1 MILGNYDNSFKFNK
15 ISDSGQTVLD
25 GVAAGTVTASKA
37 VIVGANKNV
46 DVLAIADLKLGSG
59 AGTSVTSSAA
69 ELNAVDG
76 IGTTAIKV
84 LSHTVTNAEAT
95 AGTVSIA
102 AGLTVAGFVCTILR
116 AGKDVTNKAAIA
128 GSTTNLVV
136 ATNSTDYVLTENDV
150 IQAIV
155 WA

>member
-1 MILGNYDNSFKFNK
+1 MGNYNNDFEFITPSASAYQG
-15 ISDSGQTVLD
+15 IT
-25 GVAAGTVTASKA
+25 AGTVLASKA
-37 VIVGANKNV
+37 VIVGTNKNV

-69 ELNAVDG
+69 ELNVVDG

-84 LSHTVTNAEAT
+84 LKHTVTAGEQS
-95 AGTVSIA
+95 AGTVSIPA
-102 AGLTVAGFVCTILR
+102 VLTVAGFVCTILR

>member
-1 MILGNYDNSFKFNK
+1 MGYYDNSFKFNK
-15 ISDSGQTVLD
+15 ISDSGQTVLN

-37 VIVGANKNV
+37 VVVGANKNV

-59 AGTSVTSSAA
+59 AGTSVTSTAA
-69 ELNAVDG
+69 ELNVLDG

-84 LSHTVTNAEAT
+84 LKHTVTTDEQT
-95 AGTVSIA
+95 AGTVSVA
-102 AGLTVAGFVCTILR
+102 AGLTVAGFICTILR
-116 AGKDVTNKAAIA
+116 AGKDVTNKAAIS

>member
-1 MILGNYDNSFKFNK
+1 MNEYNKFEFKK
-15 ISDSGQTVLD
+15 VSESEQEVLD
-25 GVAAGTVTASKA
+25 GLTAGTVVANKA

-69 ELNAVDG
+69 ELNALDG
-76 IGTTAIKV
+76 IGTTAIKI
-84 LSHTVTNAEAT
+84 LKHTVTAGEQT
-95 AGTVSIA
+95 AGTVSVA

-116 AGKDVTNKAAIA
+116 VGKDVTNNAAISGA
-128 GSTTNLVV
+128 TTNLVV